1 MKDNEK
7 QIRTYER
14 TKKKTNQSRY
24 KGCVRIICVAR
35 MSVQERI
42 GVGREEKGISR
53 KTFSVR
59 VDTWNGFQ
67 FGEEIH
73 SARWPVRRDFSAPS
87 RHTQTHPL
95 ESRIH
100 QGGISISKSTP
111 VANALPFRS
120 CSAVSSS
127 FFKNATDR
135 VTCRLN
141 GLAL

>member
-1 MKDNEK
+1 MKSKLEPMK
-7 QIRTYER
+7 KR
-14 TKKKTNQSRY
+14 KKKTNQSRY

-35 MSVQERI
+35 MSMQERI

-73 SARWPVRRDFSAPS
+73 SARRPVRRDFSAPS
-87 RHTQTHPL
+87 CHTQTHPL
-95 ESRIH
+95 GSRIH

-111 VANALPFRS
+111 VVTALPFRS

>member
-1 MKDNEK
+1 MKSKLEPMK
-7 QIRTYER
+7 KR
-14 TKKKTNQSRY
+14 KKKTNQSRY

-35 MSVQERI
+35 MSMQERI

-73 SARWPVRRDFSAPS
+73 SARRPVRRDFSAPS
-87 RHTQTHPL
+87 CHTQTHPL
-95 ESRIH
+95 GSRIH

-111 VANALPFRS
+111 VATALPFRS